1 MPQSNRDV
9 ASFDLRSDMNSYY
22 RHSIVTYCQPQ
33 ADGTITRL
41 AAWVSEFSGDNDEL
55 TASIKL
61 LKPDNKDYSA
71 TIHHVPVEAL
81 DLTMPPLGLV
91 SHNGEWWLPTRSP
104 QRRMRKGYNTECVQL
119 SYLEDGQYDSRDEPI
134 MCDHKSII
142 KQLWY
147 GNEERIALN
156 VVVWGKGIYYMTDK
170 VATIDDNGAVTLI
183 PNKEKLGELTCKIL
197 ANNWD
202 TVLSKSSVRT
212 LPSSL
217 PMPLA

>member
-9 ASFDLRSDMNSYY
+9 APFDLRTDMNSYY
-22 RHSIVTYCQPQ
+22 RHSIVTYMQPQ
-33 ADGTITRL
+33 ADGTIHRL
-41 AAWVSEFSGDNDEL
+41 AAWISEFNGNNDEL
-55 TASIKL
+55 TAIIKV
-61 LKPDNKDYSA
+61 LKPENKDYSPSM
-71 TIHHVPVEAL
+71 HVPLEAL

-91 SHNGEWWLPTRSP
+91 KIGKDWWLPTRSP
-104 QRRMRKGYNTECVQL
+104 ARRMRKGYNQECVQL
-119 SYLEDGQYDSRDEPI
+119 SALDDAAYGTQEEPLA
-134 MCDHKSII
+134 CDAKGII

-147 GNEERIALN
+147 GNEERVALN

-202 TVLSKSSVRT
+202 MVLSKTSVRI
-212 LPSSL
+212 LPSSQL
-217 PMPLA
+217 MPSA